1 MDNIMGNKNLF
12 VNVLG
17 KYLCVISIL
26 FFFII
31 EKEEKDCYLYRLMSC
46 KCVFLLI
53 CIIRMFKILLY
64 CMFVNVEIMDL
75 FR

>member
-1 MDNIMGNKNLF
+1 MGNKNLF

-17 KYLCVISIL
+17 KYPCVISIL

-31 EKEEKDCYLYRLMSC
+31 EKEEKDCHLHRLMSR
-46 KCVFLLI
+46 KCAFLLT
-53 CIIRMFKILLY
+53 CIIRMLKTLSH
-64 CMFVNVEIMDL
+64 CKFVNVEIMDL